1 MRGMR
6 KQQYL
11 NSFVMVDTPSELTPQ
26 VTQGSCNAA
35 AAHTSDVDLSLVSQP
50 TIEQCKLVGGIHTA
64 VYVM

>member
-26 VTQGSCNAA
+26 ATIGNCYAA
-35 AAHTSDVDLSLVSQP
+35 VAHTPDVDSSLVNHS
-50 TIEQCKLVGGIHTA
+50 TLE
-64 VYVM
+64 